1 MKNILVPLDLSGITG
16 KVMMQARSLARA
28 FGARLWIVHVAAP
41 EPDFVGFKTGPQYVR
56 DHLAEQLRKEHT
68 ALQDMAAEC
77 AKQGIAAESL
87 LVQGA
92 TADTII
98 TEAERLG
105 VDAIVMG
112 SHGHG
117 ALFRAF
123 VGSVSQQVLHE
134 SPVPVLVV
142 PSDRDEA

>member
-1 MKNILVPLDLSGITG
+1 MKSILVPLDLSGVTS
-16 KVMMQARSLARA
+16 KVMANARSLAQA
-28 FGARLWIVHVAAP
+28 FGAKLWIVHVAAP

-56 DHLAEQLRKEHT
+56 DHLADQLRKEHT
-68 ALQDMAAEC
+68 ELQALAAEC
-77 AKQGIAAESL
+77 AKHDIAAEAL
-87 LVQGA
+87 LVQGP
-92 TADTII
+92 TAETIAA
-98 TEAERLG
+98 EADRLG

-134 SPVPVLVV
+134 SRVPVLVV
-142 PSDRDEA
+142 PADRDDA